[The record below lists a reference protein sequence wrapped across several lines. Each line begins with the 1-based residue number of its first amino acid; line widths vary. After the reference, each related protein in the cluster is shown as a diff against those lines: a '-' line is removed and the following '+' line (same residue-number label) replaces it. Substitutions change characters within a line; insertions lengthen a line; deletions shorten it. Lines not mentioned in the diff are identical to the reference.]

1 MADEPVSTTV
11 PETVTIETGAEPQ
24 AVESLNKQFE
34 DFWKET
40 DAEAAPSESKEP
52 PPAAPGESGPA
63 QETKK
68 TTPVEAR
75 RAPPETKPV
84 VPVETKPAAKE
95 LSDDDIDRIELPPQG
110 KVAEHFKQVKDLW
123 KTDRVRMRAEVDR
136 AAKLEQELATARQN
150 AWTPEQKADY
160 EHAAQI
166 RRQFD
171 FASDPEFSAR
181 FREPIARQYNQILDD
196 AVAALPDRQAAEQ
209 WARYMRENYNP
220 DQLNREYWLRDV
232 INKVPDELERSS
244 LLSNVTQLLKLQKER
259 DTEVIRRTADKSA
272 FDNYITERTKNTAE
286 RVQQEIMTE
295 IGEQEKRIVD
305 YLPRNLEDAKTTEE
319 RQAIEAHNER
329 FTKLNDYF
337 KGVMQDLSQHGPRAW
352 VRASVEATRSLIL
365 EQNYQALEKDFNSVK
380 AERDRYKAELDK
392 IVGARKKM
400 SSTTGTPPASTLPKK
415 DGQGLSLRDLDV
427 RKSFESFDW
436 GDSSK

>member
-34 DFWKET
+34 DFWKEA
-40 DAEAAPSESKEP
+40 DAAAPLSESKEP

-63 QETKK
+63 QETK
-68 TTPVEAR
+68 TVTPEPKR
-75 RAPPETKPV
+75 PSLETKPQ
-84 VPVETKPAAKE
+84 PVETKPVQKE

-136 AAKLEQELATARQN
+136 ATKLEQELAQARQN

-181 FREPIARQYNQILDD
+181 FREPIARAYSQILDD

-259 DTEVIRRTADKSA
+259 DAEVIRRTADKSA

-295 IGEQEKRIVD
+295 IGEQEKRILD
-305 YLPRNLEDAKTTEE
+305 YLPRNLEEAKTTEE
-319 RQAIEAHNER
+319 RQAIEVHNER

-337 KGVMQDLSQHGPRAW
+337 KGMMKDLAQHGPRAW

-365 EQNYQALEKDFNSVK
+365 EQNYSALEKDFNSIK

-392 IVGARKKM
+392 IVGARKRM
-400 SSTTGTPPASTLPKK
+400 SSTAGTPPTSSLPKK
-415 DGQGLSLRDLDV
+415 DGQGLSIKNLDV
-427 RKSFESFDW
+427 RQSFDKYW
-436 GDSSK
+436 DDVDSK